1 MPNLSRITYY
11 LPQNILTNDQLE
23 KEYDSWSATKIYRKT
38 GIENRHTA
46 KGEKTSDMAVK
57 AAEELF
63 RSNPEITKDD
73 IDFLILCTQSPDYFL
88 PTTACLVQERLGLSR
103 KVGEFDFNL
112 GCSGYI
118 YGLLLASSLIQAT
131 QSRNVLLLTSEKY
144 CRYIHP
150 QDRST
155 RTIFG
160 DGATATLISETKGF
174 ATLDAFDW
182 GTDGSGAKNLIV
194 PAGGDA
200 LPCSSETAKE
210 QTDDSGNIRS
220 LNNIYMNGPEIFA
233 FTLDTV
239 PITIERVLKKASLE
253 MGDIDFFVFHQA
265 NKFMLETLRVKLNIS
280 EEKFIID
287 MKDYGNTVSSTIPI
301 AVENARRKKLFH
313 NGAKILLAGFG
324 VGYSWGSAILTW
336 KE

>member
-1 MPNLSRITYY
+1 MPSISQISYY
-11 LPQNILTNDQLE
+11 LPQNILTNEELE
-23 KEYDSWSATKIYRKT
+23 KEYESWSANKIYRKT
-38 GIENRHTA
+38 GIENRHIA
-46 KGEKTSDMAVK
+46 NEEATSEMAVK
-57 AAEELF
+57 AAEALF
-63 RSNPEITKDD
+63 NSSQDIIKDN
-73 IDFLILCTQSPDYFL
+73 IDFLLLCTQSPDYFL
-88 PTTACLVQERLGLSR
+88 PTTACLVQQRLGLPQTI
-103 KVGEFDFNL
+103 GALDFNL

-118 YGLLLASSLIQAT
+118 YGLLLASSLIQSNQAC
-131 QSRNVLLLTSEKY
+131 NVLLLTSEKY

-150 QDRST
+150 QDKST

-160 DGATATLISETKGF
+160 DGATATLISVNKGF

-200 LPCSSETAKE
+200 LPCSVETAKE
-210 QTDDSGNIRS
+210 QIDESGNIRS
-220 LNNIYMNGPEIFA
+220 LDNIYMNGPEIFT
-233 FTLDTV
+233 FTLNTV
-239 PITIERVLKKASLE
+239 PLTIERVLAKASLAME
-253 MGDIDFFVFHQA
+253 DIDFFVFHQA
-265 NKFMLETLRVKLNIS
+265 NKFMLETLRIKLNIP

-301 AVENARRKKLFH
+301 ALGNARRKKLFH